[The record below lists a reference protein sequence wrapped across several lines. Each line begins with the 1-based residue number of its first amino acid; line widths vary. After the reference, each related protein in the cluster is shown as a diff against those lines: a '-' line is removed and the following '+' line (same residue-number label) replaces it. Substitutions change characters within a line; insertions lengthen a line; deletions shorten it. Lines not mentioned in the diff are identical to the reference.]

1 MSEVAIEAKGLSK
14 CYLKTASNTSLMRM
28 NFWRS
33 LVMPFTLIGGKRKAQ
48 KVDSN
53 TFWALKD
60 VSFSVARGESLGI
73 IGANGAG
80 KSTLL
85 KILSR
90 ISPPTEGLARM
101 RGRVTSLLEVGTGFD
116 RTLSGRDNVYLNAS
130 IMGLSRAEVSE
141 RFDEIVAFSGVGE
154 FINMPVKY
162 YSSGMYSRLA
172 FSVAAHINPDILL
185 VDEVLSVG
193 DASFRQK
200 SLGKM
205 TELMLSKRT
214 VVFVSHSMDSILQF
228 CNKVL
233 WLERGRVV
241 MLGNAEE
248 VTRSYLDSV
257 SKLQPSWRKDD
268 ILPQTKPN
276 QQDEKKL
283 LVDGPGAELLS
294 FEILDEEGRT
304 KGMFLRSEDI
314 HVRMRY
320 KILNSKIPILP
331 AFHLISAPRHHQ
343 ATEVHV
349 FTSYDPQCNSPRSE
363 GEYVSMSVIPRHLL
377 HSGEYNFCASLVTP
391 GGKLIRHVHME
402 NLLSCLIVEGDD
414 EKRIFGTPIRGV
426 IRPLLDWTTKRA
438 EEALVDQA
446 VLDRKRS
453 G

>member
-1 MSEVAIEAKGLSK
+1 MSDSAIEVRSLGKR
-14 CYLKTASNTSLMRM
+14 YLKTVPNTSLMRM

-33 LVMPFTLIGGKRKAQ
+33 LVMPFTLLRGKRKVQ

-85 KILSR
+85 KVLSR
-90 ISPPTEGLARM
+90 ISPPTEGRVRI
-101 RGRVTSLLEVGTGFD
+101 RGRVSSLLEVGTGFD
-116 RTLSGRDNVYLNAS
+116 RSLSGRDNVYLNAS

-205 TELMLSKRT
+205 TELMKSKRT

-233 WLERGRVV
+233 WLDHGRVV
-241 MLGNAEE
+241 MVGSAEE

-257 SKLQPSWRKDD
+257 SKLQSSWRKNDV
-268 ILPQTKPN
+268 LPQTQPKQPN
-276 QQDEKKL
+276 EEAL
-283 LVDGPGAELLS
+283 LVDAPGAELLS

-314 HVRMRY
+314 HVRIRY
-320 KILNSKIPILP
+320 KIFNPRIPILP

-343 ATEVHV
+343 TTEVHV
-349 FTSYDPQCNSPRSE
+349 FTSYDSECNFPRPE
-363 GEYVSMSVIPRHLL
+363 GEYVSTAVIPRHLL
-377 HSGEYNFCASLVTP
+377 HSGKYNFWVSLVTP
-391 GGKLIRHVHME
+391 GGKLIRHVHLE
-402 NLLSCLIVEGDD
+402 NLLSCLIVEGED
-414 EKRIFGTPIRGV
+414 ENRIFGTPIRGV
-426 IRPLLDWTTKRA
+426 IRPVLDWKTKL
-438 EEALVDQA
+438 EEELVDRA
-446 VLDRKRS
+446 ILDRKRS